1 MARYLTKNLT
11 LSYQSSE
18 MRIFTTKRIAKMVP
32 PAIWVRAGEPIIQL
46 FFESSAKREFGEWNR
61 HSAKRIECARY
72 DPLFTILIRPSCP
85 YANGVARS
93 TSSIAGR

>member
-1 MARYLTKNLT
+1 
-11 LSYQSSE
+11 

-61 HSAKRIECARY
+61 HSAKCIECARY
-72 DPLFTILIRPSCP
+72 DPLFTHIDPPIVSVRQWRGAKHFQHRWKIGEIR
-85 YANGVARS
+85 GK
-93 TSSIAGR
+93 